1 MRTSHL
7 LLTFMFCWF
16 TSLAFAQIDTEANL
30 QAINQKRQKINRI
43 GMITLGSWAIGNIA
57 TAGFSI
63 SNAEGSRKH
72 FHQMNLGWGAVNL
85 ALAGFGYYS
94 ALTEPQLLS
103 LNETVDKHYQIQK
116 ILLLNSGLDLAYMA
130 SGLYLRERAKN
141 DANRQDMFEGFG
153 NSLILQGGF
162 LFVFDVTLYL
172 IHRTN
177 NPKVQQLLE
186 NVQLSYNQIGFVY
199 QF

>member
-72 FHQMNLGWGAVNL
+72 FHQMNGLWNIVNIGIAGAGYL
-85 ALAGFGYYS
+85 ALTKEDPSSMTLAQS
-94 ALTEPQLLS
+94 VLEQ
-103 LNETVDKHYQIQK
+103 QK
-116 ILLLNSGLDLAYMA
+116 IEKLLIFNTGLDIA
-130 SGLYLRERAKN
+130 
-141 DANRQDMFEGFG
+141 
-153 NSLILQGGF
+153 
-162 LFVFDVTLYL
+162 
-172 IHRTN
+172 
-177 NPKVQQLLE
+177 
-186 NVQLSYNQIGFVY
+186 
-199 QF
+199 